1 MIVYTLTWRTCLN
14 FLMYLYILDSPY
26 GDVNGLPNP
35 YHDSSLN
42 HIGDLSLGQQ
52 SSHSHGHPAVLHQH
66 HHPLQQMQQQQPQ
79 SLQHQ
84 QQQMHKMSFDEQI
97 GESGITTPSSK
108 GRRVIREIIV

>member
-1 MIVYTLTWRTCLN
+1 M
-14 FLMYLYILDSPY
+14 LDSPY

-35 YHDSSLN
+35 YHDASLS

-52 SSHSHGHPAVLHQH
+52 SVHSQHSHGHPAVLHTHQH

-79 SLQHQ
+79 SLQH